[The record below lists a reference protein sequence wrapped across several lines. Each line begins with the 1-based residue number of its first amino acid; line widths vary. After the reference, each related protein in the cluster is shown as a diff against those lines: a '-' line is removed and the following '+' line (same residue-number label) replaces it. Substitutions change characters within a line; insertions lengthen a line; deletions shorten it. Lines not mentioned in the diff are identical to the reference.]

1 MARNLAPS
9 RAKACALI
17 LEGRVF
23 SNHKQIVKVGTMLP
37 KDASLE
43 VKESNDAS
51 CEEWVSR
58 GAHKLLKALDI
69 FHTNP
74 TGKICMDIG
83 ASTGGFTHVMLSRG
97 ALKVY
102 SVDVG
107 YGQFAWKLRTDSRV
121 VVMERTNA
129 RYLEPGQFEEGM
141 DLITID
147 ASFISLTLLLPVMEK
162 LLKEDGCIICLVK
175 PQFEAGKERLGKNGV
190 VKDPLLHQTIL
201 QELSSFIEKQT
212 LLSLR
217 GATWSPLK
225 GPKGNIEFLFFLQ
238 KGKKDESLH
247 TDFTQIV
254 AESHKTLDEK

>member
-43 VKESNDAS
+43 VKESSDAPR
-51 CEEWVSR
+51 EEWVSR

-175 PQFEAGKERLGKNGV
+175 PQFEAGRDKVGKKGII
-190 VKDPLLHQTIL
+190 KDSKVHKDVIRDIYDFC
-201 QELSSFIEKQT
+201 SSIDLFISSIT
-212 LLSLR
+212 F
-217 GATWSPLK
+217 SPIK
-225 GPKGNIEFLFFLQ
+225 GTTGNIEYLAHI
-238 KGKKDESLH
+238 KKDSGIDKNNIDSIIN
-247 TDFTQIV
+247 TV
-254 AESHKTLDEK
+254 VSESHLML

>member
-1 MARNLAPS
+1 
-9 RAKACALI
+9 
-17 LEGRVF
+17 
-23 SNHKQIVKVGTMLP
+23 MLP

-107 YGQFAWKLRTDSRV
+107 YGQFAWKLRTDPRV

-129 RYLEPGQFEEGM
+129 RYLEPGQIPEAEFE
-141 DLITID
+141 
-147 ASFISLTLLLPVMEK
+147 ISQTY
-162 LLKEDGCIICLVK
+162 KEISARIYC
-175 PQFEAGKERLGKNGV
+175 
-190 VKDPLLHQTIL
+190 
-201 QELSSFIEKQT
+201 
-212 LLSLR
+212 
-217 GATWSPLK
+217 
-225 GPKGNIEFLFFLQ
+225 NIHGLW
-238 KGKKDESLH
+238 KSK
-247 TDFTQIV
+247 
-254 AESHKTLDEK
+254 